1 MMRRTLLALPFAM
14 RLRADAAREV
24 WDLLGAA
31 ASALSEGNAA
41 GFMDC
46 FDPKMP
52 GYEDLRADVAALVLE
67 AEPRSSIELVTN
79 RGDGQTRAL
88 EADWLLAIVQRQG
101 SIGSTRREERVKVR
115 AAKVGKRWRIVA
127 FEPAGFFAPP
137 NPR

>member
-24 WDLLGAA
+24 WDLLAAA

-41 GFMDC
+41 AFMDC

-52 GYEDLRADVAALVLE
+52 GYESLRADVAALVLE
-67 AEPRSSIELVTN
+67 AEPRSSIEMVTN

-88 EADWLLAIVQRQG
+88 EADWLLDIVQRQG
-101 SIGSTRREERVKVR
+101 SMGSTRREERVKVR
-115 AAKVGKRWRIVA
+115 AAKAGKRWRIVA

-137 NPR
+137 NPQ